1 MDNHQEVIVHP
12 LLESL
17 QSAFTRR
24 LFLYIGVCLECLRT
38 LPDRVAPPDEQRGG
52 APGHRTRVARHRWSA
67 HRPLDF
73 LALLLAASDS
83 HRRHRHSHRRRR
95 HMPHSDCPLSRGPTE
110 SSVPAGPTEIGPETH
125 LQWHTHQAH
134 RPTRDPP
141 APARAPPRTPRSHRL
156 HQSRRVR
163 KNEGRR
169 AQAASPNGEREPRWR
184 ERSSRQRRRR
194 HGLLRGAHCFFLAI
208 HFFVSRLLIG
218 CKCLG

>member
-1 MDNHQEVIVHP
+1 MDNHQEVIVHI

-24 LFLYIGVCLECLRT
+24 LFLYVIGVCMECLRT

-52 APGHRTRVARHRWSA
+52 APGHRTRVARHCPAAR
-67 HRPLDF
+67 RPRID
-73 LALLLAASDS
+73 LLVPLLVASDP
-83 HRRHRHSHRRRR
+83 HRRHRHSNRRRR
-95 HMPHSDCPLSRGPTE
+95 HMPDSGCPLSRGPTE
-110 SSVPAGPTEIGPETH
+110 SSVPAGPTEIGPETR
-125 LQWHTHQAH
+125 LQWHTHPAH

-156 HQSRRVR
+156 RQSRRVR

-184 ERSSRQRRRR
+184 EP
-194 HGLLRGAHCFFLAI
+194 
-208 HFFVSRLLIG
+208 
-218 CKCLG
+218 